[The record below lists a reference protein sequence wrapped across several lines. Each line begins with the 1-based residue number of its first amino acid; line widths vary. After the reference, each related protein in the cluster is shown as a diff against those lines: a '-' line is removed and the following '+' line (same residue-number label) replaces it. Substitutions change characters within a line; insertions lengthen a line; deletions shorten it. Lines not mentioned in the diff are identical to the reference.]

1 MLIRTADL
9 LDLAS
14 FFAAPLRVG
23 GVAHDEVFIAVRDGM
38 LEAHRGPLHAR
49 VPLCVWARDRVIGWA
64 RWKAL
69 PEPRH
74 APETMDVERAVR
86 LVDAPAL
93 PVQTRAVFQQRG
105 DRRGFVDA
113 HLITADDRVQSF
125 EVPPLGA
132 RVVCS
137 HLTLVWAERP
147 WRGVTPLSSR
157 SAFAVSRFNLVIR
170 PVPLA
175 GAHKVITAAVNRLIG
190 DGDCAGSAIVPEP
203 WLDEAFR
210 ALPHRDGLA
219 FVGRCWW
226 ADFGRA
232 FENLS
237 ES

>member
-14 FFAAPLRVG
+14 FFAPPLRVG
-23 GVAHDEVFIAVRDGM
+23 RAAHDSEVFLVVRDGM

-49 VPLCVWARDRVIGWA
+49 VPLCVWARDRVLGWA

-69 PEPRH
+69 SDKH
-74 APETMDVERAVR
+74 APETMEVEHAVR
-86 LVDAPAL
+86 LVDAPST

-113 HLITADDRVQSF
+113 HLITADDRVQNF

-132 RVVCS
+132 RVIAA

-157 SAFAVSRFNLVIR
+157 SAFTVSRFNLVIR
-170 PVPLA
+170 PVPLVV
-175 GAHKVITAAVNRLIG
+175 HRVISTAVNRLIG
-190 DGDCAGSAIVPEP
+190 DGDHGGSAIVPEP

-219 FVGRCWW
+219 LVGRCWW
-226 ADFGRA
+226 ADFGRV

-237 ES
+237 EA

>member
-23 GVAHDEVFIAVRDGM
+23 GVAHDSEVFVAVRDGM

-74 APETMDVERAVR
+74 APETMDVEDAVR
-86 LVDAPAL
+86 LVSAPST

-132 RVVCS
+132 RVIAA

-147 WRGVTPLSSR
+147 WRGVTPPSSR
-157 SAFAVSRFNLVIR
+157 SAFAVSRFNLVIC

-175 GAHKVITAAVNRLIG
+175 HTSSLGTPAMNRLIE
-190 DGDCAGSAIVPEP
+190 DGNGEAGSAVVPES

-210 ALPHRDGLA
+210 AVPHRDGLA
-219 FVGRCWW
+219 LVGRCWW
-226 ADFGRA
+226 ANFGKGP
-232 FENLS
+232 EQ
-237 ES
+237 